1 MTKKQ
6 VALFTAIMVGKN
18 MEKIQYETAGYIT
31 QTVRLNHL
39 KNIIIETGTEN
50 AFYPEENRFVLS
62 KDNSFVIYNLLY
74 ECKELE
80 SVDFTNF
87 DFTETVSM
95 SGWFINCHNLK
106 DIIFPKNVV
115 CKNLWN
121 LRRCFRR
128 TAITELDLSSWSF
141 KSAIVFEEFIAK
153 CPLIES
159 VKLPEMKVKDDARR
173 VIYSCEKLKT
183 IEAPELTSQST
194 LARFVYNCKSLEVLD
209 VSKAKLDST
218 KSNTEVLLSNENIY
232 QIPND
237 CVIFV
242 G

>member
-1 MTKKQ
+1 
-6 VALFTAIMVGKN
+6 
-18 MEKIQYETAGYIT
+18 MEKIQYEIAGYIT

-50 AFYPEENRFVLS
+50 AFYPEESRFVLS
-62 KDNSFVIYNLLY
+62 IDNSFVIYNLLY

-95 SGWFINCHNLK
+95 SGWFVNCHNLK

-121 LRRCFRR
+121 LRRCFRGN
-128 TAITELDLSSWSF
+128 AIKEVDLSSWSF

-173 VIYSCEKLKT
+173 VIYSCEQLKT
-183 IEAPELTSQST
+183 IEAPIKLTKEAT
-194 LARFVYNCKSLEVLD
+194 IARFVYNCKSLEVLD

-218 KSNTEVLLSNENIY
+218 KSNKEVLLSDEN
-232 QIPND
+232 
-237 CVIFV
+237 FV
-242 G
+242 QNSDKCIVLVE

>member
-1 MTKKQ
+1 
-6 VALFTAIMVGKN
+6 

-31 QTVRLNHL
+31 QTVILKNL

-62 KDNSFVIYNLLY
+62 KDDSFVIYNLLY

-87 DFTETVSM
+87 DFSETVSM
-95 SGWFINCHNLK
+95 SGWFINCHKLK
-106 DIIFPKNVV
+106 EILFPKNIV

-121 LRRCFRR
+121 LRRCFRGN
-128 TAITELDLSSWSF
+128 AIKEIDFSSWSF
-141 KSAIVFEEFIAK
+141 KSPIALEEFISK

-159 VKLPEMKVKDDARR
+159 VKLPEMKVKDARR
-173 VIYSCEKLKT
+173 VIYSCDQLKT
-183 IEAPELTSQST
+183 IEAPIELTKKST
-194 LARFVYNCKSLEVLD
+194 IARFVYNCKSLEVLD

-232 QIPND
+232 QISD
-237 CVIFV
+237 ECIIFI

>member
-1 MTKKQ
+1 
-6 VALFTAIMVGKN
+6 MVGKN

-31 QTVRLNHL
+31 QTVILNNL

-87 DFTETVSM
+87 DFSDTVSM
-95 SGWFINCHNLK
+95 SGWFINCHKLK
-106 DIIFPKNVV
+106 EVIFPKNMI

-121 LRRCFRR
+121 LRRCFRGN
-128 TAITELDLSSWSF
+128 AIKEIDFSSWTFQSPI
-141 KSAIVFEEFIAK
+141 AFEEFVVN
-153 CPLIES
+153 CPLLES
-159 VKLPEMKVKDDARR
+159 VKLPEMKVKDSRL
-173 VIYSCEKLKT
+173 VIYNCQNLTK
-183 IEAPELTSQST
+183 IEAPIELTTKST
-194 LARFVYNCKSLEVLD
+194 IARLVSNCKSLEVLD

-218 KSNTEVLLSNENIY
+218 KSNQEILLSNENIY
-232 QIPND
+232 NIPDD
-237 CVIFV
+237 CVVFV

>member
-95 SGWFINCHNLK
+95 SGWFVNCHNLK

-141 KSAIVFEEFIAK
+141 ESPIEFKEFIVA
-153 CPLIES
+153 CPLLES
-159 VKLPEMKVKDDARR
+159 VKLSEMKVKDAIR

-183 IEAPELTSQST
+183 IEAPIKLTKEAT
-194 LARFVYNCKSLEVLD
+194 IARFVFNCKSLEVLD
-209 VSKAKLDST
+209 VSKAKLDSI
-218 KSNTEVLLSNENIY
+218 KSNTEVLLSDEN
-232 QIPND
+232 
-237 CVIFV
+237 FV
-242 G
+242 QNPDKCIVLIE